1 MADGYKIEHAS
12 LDKHEQ
18 DIRQIMEQVSGA
30 VGTVR
35 EPFDVQAF
43 GVIGSTWSWGLNDW
57 IKGHTGCVD
66 SAVKAGNGVAD
77 SVKKMNDNYKQNES
91 DVAGSFTSI
100 NTDMQGA

>member
-18 DIRQIMEQVSGA
+18 DIRQVMEQVSSA

-43 GVIGSTWSWGLNDW
+43 GLVGSIWSAGLNAW
-57 IKGHTGCVD
+57 ITGHTGCVD
-66 SAVKAGNGVAD
+66 SAVKAGNDVAD
-77 SVKKMNDNYKQNES
+77 SVKKMNENYKQNES
-91 DVAGSFTSI
+91 NLAASFNAI
-100 NTDMQGA
+100 NTDNQGA